1 VTTVPD
7 VHVSTRTGPP
17 SARAGLAVA
26 VACLALGII
35 SALELRHVS
44 INHGQPAEWSTML
57 IVTMPRWILLGATLP
72 IVLRIG
78 VGSSVPR
85 ERLRIALL
93 HLALFLAISWLHAA
107 ITAWATALVQPMSYF
122 FPWSARLIRAW
133 YNTLPTMVSLY
144 SAVLIAAWGIS
155 EARER
160 QRRTLRA
167 AQLETELQAAQ
178 LEALRAKLQPHF
190 LYNTLNGIAALVA
203 DVQPARAVAAIE
215 QLSELLHVALRDDAS
230 ETVTVRE
237 EVTLAEQYLA
247 LQRMRFGDR
256 LCYSVDIDPDAA
268 QCRVP
273 VLLLQPVVENAV
285 MHSLDAGVEQLQ
297 IVIAAQRV
305 ADGLELR
312 VDNNGTSIAHDI
324 GGSTTR
330 STGGPGNGVGLAAT
344 RARLLTAFGDRAS
357 LRLVSREGGG
367 VSVRIG
373 VPAIFAVT
381 GASPAAHAYG
391 KRSVAQPATR
401 RDVLADVPTPV
412 TAQ

>member
-1 VTTVPD
+1 
-7 VHVSTRTGPP
+7 
-17 SARAGLAVA
+17 
-26 VACLALGII
+26 
-35 SALELRHVS
+35 
-44 INHGQPAEWSTML
+44 ML
-57 IVTMPRWILLGATLP
+57 IVTMPRWILLAATLP

-85 ERLRIALL
+85 ERLRTMLL

-167 AQLETELQAAQ
+167 AQLETQLQAAQ

-215 QLSELLHVALRDDAS
+215 QLSELLHVALRDNAN

-247 LQRMRFGDR
+247 LQRMRFGER

-268 QCRVP
+268 QCMVP

-285 MHSLDAGVEQLQ
+285 VHSLDAGVEQLQ
-297 IVIAAQRV
+297 IVISAQRV
-305 ADGLELR
+305 AAGLELR
-312 VDNNGTSIAHDI
+312 VDNNGMSIAHDV
-324 GGSTTR
+324 GASTAR
-330 STGGPGNGVGLAAT
+330 STGSHGNGVGLAAT
-344 RARLLTAFGDRAS
+344 HARLLTAFGDRAS

-373 VPAIFAVT
+373 MPASFEVPSAPAVSHARGEEGST
-381 GASPAAHAYG
+381 QASA
-391 KRSVAQPATR
+391 R
-401 RDVLADVPTPV
+401 RDRLADSPIPV
-412 TAQ
+412 AVR